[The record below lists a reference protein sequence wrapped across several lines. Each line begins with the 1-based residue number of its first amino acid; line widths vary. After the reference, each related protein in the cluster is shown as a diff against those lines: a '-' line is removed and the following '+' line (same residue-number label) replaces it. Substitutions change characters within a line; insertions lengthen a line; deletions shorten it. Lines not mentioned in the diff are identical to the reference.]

1 MIHESKILT
10 EVEQILANHWT
21 YSVLPREH
29 RAIRAV
35 QRLEAQLG
43 QPPENGVTWADM
55 VIILLACV
63 LLMVVGWRLM

>member
-1 MIHESKILT
+1 MIHESEILT

-21 YSVLPREH
+21 YSILPREH

-43 QPPENGVTWADM
+43 TPAESGVTWVDIA
-55 VIILLACV
+55 IIVLACV
-63 LLMVVGWRLM
+63 LLVVVKRGLM